1 MNDLTKLA
9 MDAHGGLERW
19 RQLNSVSA
27 HLLQGGV
34 LWGLK
39 RPDVDIR
46 EVRLRLELKKE
57 WASHHPFTAPNLRT
71 SMEPDRVAIETTEG
85 KVVKELL
92 RPRDS
97 FKGHTLE
104 TPWDDLQLAYFAG
117 YAMWT
122 YLNTP
127 FLFAIP
133 GVETVEIQPWQED
146 GATWRRLQAKFPE
159 SIATHS
165 AVQTF
170 YFDQAGLLKRHD
182 YEVEITGGSP
192 AAHYVSELKRF
203 SGILVPTKHR
213 IFIRQTDGKAMPEPD
228 VVSIDIGEVEFN

>member
-1 MNDLTKLA
+1 MNSLTDLAL
-9 MDAHGGLERW
+9 DAHGGLERW
-19 RQLNSVSA
+19 RRLKGVSA
-27 HLLQGGV
+27 RLAQGGM

-39 RPDVDIR
+39 RKGVDIGD
-46 EVRLRLELKKE
+46 VRLRIDLRKE
-57 WASHHPFTAPNLRT
+57 WASHYPFTAQDLRT
-71 SMEPDRVAIETTEG
+71 SMEPHRVAIETNQGE
-85 KVVKELL
+85 VVKELL

-133 GVETVEIQPWQED
+133 GVVTEEIQPWRED
-146 GATWRRLQAKFPE
+146 AATWRRLKATFPKN
-159 SIATHS
+159 IATHS
-165 AVQTF
+165 TVQTF
-170 YFDQAGLLKRHD
+170 YFDQTGLLKRHD
-182 YEVEITGGSP
+182 YEVEIIGGSP
-192 AAHYVSELKRF
+192 AAHYVSELKGF

-213 IFIRQTDGKAMPEPD
+213 IFIRQPDGKAMPEPD
-228 VVSIDIGEVEFN
+228 IVSIDISEVEFN